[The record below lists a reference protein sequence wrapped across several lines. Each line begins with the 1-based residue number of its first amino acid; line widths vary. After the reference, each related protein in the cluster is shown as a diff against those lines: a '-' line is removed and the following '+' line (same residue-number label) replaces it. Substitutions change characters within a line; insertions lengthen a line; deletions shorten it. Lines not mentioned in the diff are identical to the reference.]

1 MKPIKQRQT
10 RLIPVPEQQQSST
23 PVPVHLEKTDDRK
36 LLIRWSDEFEQ
47 AIAYRKL
54 RDNCQCAKCIDERME
69 ALKEQPGGE
78 AKLSNTLP
86 VLSIAE
92 TMPLD
97 IVLMHPVGNYAY
109 NIHFSD
115 GHSSGIFTFEMLRAL
130 S

>member
-1 MKPIKQRQT
+1 MQDPCKNSPKEARHVQRT
-10 RLIPVPEQQQSST
+10 IT
-23 PVPVHLEKTDDRK
+23 KPVPVHLEKTDERQ
-36 LLIRWSDEFEQ
+36 LLIRWSDEIEQ
-47 AIAYRKL
+47 TIAYRKL

-69 ALKEQPGGE
+69 ALKEKPSGE
-78 AKLSNTLP
+78 PKLSNTLP
-86 VLSIAE
+86 VLTIAE